1 MYFIAE
7 NNAKVDFKGYDK
19 MQGLIALSDSTG
31 WSAAA
36 AAARTTKS
44 TNI

>member
-1 MYFIAE
+1 MHFIAE

-31 WSAAA
+31 RSAAG
-36 AAARTTKS
+36 KDDEI
-44 TNI
+44 NKYLMN